1 MASTTVRAVVPPG
14 GGRSALV
21 LGAVLACVLATSTN
35 GQNTTG
41 TYTDVTQTVTSQVP
55 GRFGTQPSARSGQT
69 MVRSQAARRALQ
81 CKPNQTSPNDGTS
94 ERPSLSP
101 HA

>member
-1 MASTTVRAVVPPG
+1 MVSTTVRAVVPPG

-81 CKPNQTSPNDGTS
+81 GNTRPNIPDDGGTS
-94 ERPSLSP
+94 ETL
-101 HA
+101 